1 MIRQYPFQ
9 ATKADEADL
18 EDPAMRFVE
27 YAMALVALA
36 VAGILA
42 LVR

>member
-1 MIRQYPFQ
+1 MIRHQSIQSIQ
-9 ATKADEADL
+9 AEDDL
-18 EDPAMRFVE
+18 EDGSMRMIE
-27 YAMALVALA
+27 YAMAFIALA